1 MSKNV
6 RKIQQMI
13 SGEFNKSSQVGYTPD
28 RIDRKV
34 GDAWTDDEGVKWEQ
48 RKGYKIK
55 ISGLPG
61 VGILGDQCR
70 DCKKSIPKKGV
81 HRDTYNR
88 MDRCYHCQINF
99 EVDLQTKK
107 IGEKNNKHF
116 FWVKLQQ
123 LKRWTDMD
131 KEALDIITE
140 MSEEES
146 PFDMSV
152 VNAIA
157 NENRKQFKKDAGG

>member
-6 RKIQQMI
+6 KKIQQMI
-13 SGEFNKSSQVGYTPD
+13 TGEFGKKTQVGYTPERVD
-28 RIDRKV
+28 REV
-34 GDAWTDDEGVKWEQ
+34 GDIWTDDEGVKWEQ

-61 VGILGDQCR
+61 VGILGDQCK
-70 DCKKSIPKKGV
+70 DCKKGILKKGV

-88 MDRCYHCQINF
+88 MGRCYHCQINF
-99 EVDLQTKK
+99 EVDLQSKR
-107 IGEKNNKHF
+107 IGVNGNKWQ

-123 LKRWTDMD
+123 LKRWTDID

-140 MSEEES
+140 ISEEES
-146 PFDMSV
+146 PFYEGIA
-152 VNAIA
+152 NAIA
-157 NENRKQFKKDAGG
+157 NENKKQFRKDAGG

>member
-6 RKIQQMI
+6 KKIQQMI
-13 SGEFNKSSQVGYTPD
+13 TGEFGKKTQVGYTPEK
-28 RIDRKV
+28 IDRKV
-34 GDAWTDDEGVKWEQ
+34 GDIWTDDEGVKWEQ

-61 VGILGDQCR
+61 VGILGDQCK
-70 DCKKSIPKKGV
+70 DCKKGILKKGV

-116 FWVKLQQ
+116 F
-123 LKRWTDMD
+123 
-131 KEALDIITE
+131 
-140 MSEEES
+140 
-146 PFDMSV
+146 
-152 VNAIA
+152 
-157 NENRKQFKKDAGG
+157 

>member
-1 MSKNV
+1 MSKNIK
-6 RKIQQMI
+6 KIQQMMI
-13 SGEFNKSSQVGYTPD
+13 GDFGKKTQVGYTPE
-28 RIDRKV
+28 RVDRKV
-34 GDAWTDDEGVKWEQ
+34 GDTWEDSEGIKWEQ
-48 RKGYKIK
+48 RQGYKIK

-61 VGILGDQCR
+61 VGVLGDQCL
-70 DCKKSIPKKGV
+70 DCKKGIQKKGV

-88 MDRCYHCQINF
+88 MGRCYHCQLNF
-99 EVDLQTKK
+99 EVDLKAKK
-107 IGEKNNKHF
+107 IGEHGNKWN
-116 FWVKLQQ
+116 FWVKLQN
-123 LKRWTDMD
+123 LKRWVDMD

-152 VNAIA
+152 ANAIA

>member
-1 MSKNV
+1 MNKNIK
-6 RKIQQMI
+6 KIQKMI
-13 SGEFNKSSQVGYTPD
+13 SGEYNKKSSVGYTPK

-34 GDAWTDDEGVKWEQ
+34 GDIWVDDEGVKWEQ

-61 VGILGDQCR
+61 VGILGDQCK
-70 DCKKSIPKKGV
+70 DCKKSITKKGID
-81 HRDTYNR
+81 RDTYNR
-88 MDRCYHCQINF
+88 MNRCYHCQLNF
-99 EVDLQTKK
+99 EVDLQSKK
-107 IGEKNNKHF
+107 IGENGNKWQ
-116 FWVKLQQ
+116 FWVKLEQ
-123 LKRWTDMD
+123 LKRWIDMD

-146 PFDMSV
+146 PFDLSV
-152 VNAIA
+152 ANAIA

>member
-1 MSKNV
+1 MGKNI
-6 RKIQQMI
+6 RKIQSMLA
-13 SGEFNKSSQVGYTPD
+13 GEFNKSSQVGYTPD
-28 RIDRKV
+28 RVDREV
-34 GDAWTDDEGVKWEQ
+34 GDIWVDSEGIKWEQ

-55 ISGLPG
+55 VSVLPG
-61 VGILGDQCR
+61 VGILGDQCP
-70 DCKKSIPKKGV
+70 DCKKPISQGI
-81 HRDTYNR
+81 HRDTFNR
-88 MDRCYHCQINF
+88 MGKCFHCQLNF

-146 PFDMSV
+146 PFYEGV
-152 VNAIA
+152 ANAIA
-157 NENRKQFKKDAGG
+157 NENRKQFRKDAGS